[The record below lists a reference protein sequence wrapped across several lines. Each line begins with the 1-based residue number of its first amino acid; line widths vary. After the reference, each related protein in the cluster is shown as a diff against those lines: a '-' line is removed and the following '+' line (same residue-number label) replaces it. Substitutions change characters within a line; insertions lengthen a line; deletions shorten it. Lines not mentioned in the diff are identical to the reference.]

1 MSGRDSSSKAEVK
14 QQFRLSSAPL
24 GLQRRVNDFAP
35 ISEMVLTEI
44 VVVVLKYF
52 LSDHD
57 EMKNMCEY

>member
-14 QQFRLSSAPL
+14 QQLRLSSAPL

-44 VVVVLKYF
+44 VVVVPQIF
-52 LSDHD
+52 SS
-57 EMKNMCEY
+57 